1 MMKMK
6 RILFNIAAATVLFQL
21 ASCKKDEFLNPV
33 PTNQISDL
41 SAFDSELR
49 IEGQVKAL
57 YATIKNA
64 GLYGGRLQ
72 VFNDIRGVDF
82 VNERTNVVTGFDV
95 YNYGPAN
102 SSGNSVEAVWSRAYY
117 AINLANVFLAGM
129 DSKGESVVGATK
141 ANAYRAEARLVR
153 ALCYHAMV
161 NLYARPFW
169 DGNGSKPGLPLRLT
183 PNTGSANF
191 DMARN
196 TVAEVYT
203 QILNDLNFAETN
215 LPLTNA
221 NATQNVIRAHKNT
234 AIAFKVRVLLG
245 MRRYADVITEANKL
259 VPATAPFVAPTGVR
273 HALNAAFN
281 TTFTNY
287 TTVESILSMP
297 FYSNEAPGTQNQ
309 LGFYYR
315 HDSQAGGGAEYSVNP
330 AGVFANAGWKAG
342 DARRAQILTAA
353 SKPWLNKYTTAAPYT
368 DWAPVLRYPEVLLS
382 LAEAITRSTNTV
394 DARAIALLNAVRGRS
409 DASTVFV
416 AGDFANADA
425 LADAIMIERRIEF
438 LGEGLAG
445 FDNTRLGLPLPA
457 KPGVIAVPSTG
468 QNYIWP
474 IPASELQLNALMTDN

>member
-6 RILFNIAAATVLFQL
+6 KILFNIAAATVLFQL

-49 IEGQVKAL
+49 IEGQVRAL

-82 VNERTNVVTGFDV
+82 INERTNVVTGFDV

-102 SSGNSVEAVWSRAYY
+102 SSGNSVEAVWGRAYY

-141 ANAYRAEARLVR
+141 ANAFRAEARLVR
-153 ALCYHAMV
+153 AMCYHAMV

-169 DGNGSKPGLPLRLT
+169 DGNGSRPGLPLRLT

-221 NATQNVIRAHKNT
+221 NATANVIRAHKNT
-234 AIAFKVRVLLG
+234 AIALKVRVLLG

-330 AGVFANAGWKAG
+330 NGVLANAGWKAG

-353 SKPWLNKYTTAAPYT
+353 SKPWLNKFTTAAPYT

-416 AGDFANADA
+416 AGDFANANA

-438 LGEGLAG
+438 LGEGFAG

-457 KPGVIAVPSTG
+457 KPGVTAVPSTG